1 MPNKKSRYLIQNRL
15 VDVLAAIQVMGSST
29 WDSRP
34 IRDWKL
40 FLDDKPQSAESWE
53 SLFAEH
59 PEFFGARDHQSG
71 QRHYFL
77 LLRRAYPKTIE
88 PDTGCEISS
97 EQLEK
102 LRVSGEYRNAR
113 LARRALTPEQVAALV
128 STAVELEIRAA
139 ALEDRARW
147 WIPLAAALL
156 AFAGAILGSL
166 VKVAFE

>member
-1 MPNKKSRYLIQNRL
+1 MKLRYLTENRL
-15 VDVLAAIQVMGSST
+15 ADVLAAIQVMGSST

-34 IRDWKL
+34 IKDWKL
-40 FLDDKPQSAESWE
+40 FLYDKPQSADSWE

-59 PEFFGARDHQSG
+59 PEFFGSREHRSG

-88 PDTGCEISS
+88 PDTGFEISN

-102 LRVSGEYRNAR
+102 LRVSGDYRDAR
-113 LARRALTPEQVAALV
+113 LARRALTPEQVVALMNA
-128 STAVELEIRAA
+128 AVELEIRAA

-147 WIPLAAALL
+147 WIPLAAAVL
-156 AFAGAILGSL
+156 AFTGAILGSML
-166 VKVAFE
+166 KVIIEWLS